1 MNIVSLA
8 SWPPRIQYVE
18 ACVNSLLSQTVVP
31 DSIEL
36 NLSIPEFPNKEDDLP
51 EGLRKLIADGKL
63 SVNWEDVNTYCFRK
77 EIPVVKRHMG
87 EDYNLFSVDDDCLYA
102 PTYIETMLRHLADH
116 DAYNP
121 EPGVVGNRG
130 VTRSRVFDDDFY
142 RKLTPEVVEAGI
154 SDTWLAVWLQKV
166 RADCNWGVGK
176 KEIDPL
182 VSENNGASSK
192 TPNSER
198 IGGYTRDRQMLAWN
212 LSVEALSTN

>member
-18 ACVNSLLSQTVVP
+18 ACVNSLLNQTVVP

-51 EGLRKLIADGKL
+51 EGLRKLIADGNL

-102 PTYIETMLRHLADH
+102 PAYIETMLKYLGNH

-130 VTRSRVFDDDFY
+130 VTKSRVFNEDFY
-142 RKLTPEVVEAGI
+142 LKLNQDVIDAGI

-166 RADCNWGVGK
+166 GADRNWGVGK
-176 KEIDPL
+176 KDIDPL
-182 VSENNGASSK
+182 VGENNGASVKS
-192 TPNSER
+192 PNRDR
-198 IGGYTRDRQMLAWN
+198 IGGYTRDRQMLAW
-212 LSVEALSTN
+212 ELSTKAMS